1 MFQPVKGI
9 NESLSG
15 MLVEV
20 NDKLP
25 AVGEKIEIE
34 PFTFVV
40 ESVDR
45 KRIKKIRVQLHEQ
58 KTK

>member
-1 MFQPVKGI
+1 M

-20 NDKLP
+20 NEQLP
-25 AVGEKIEIE
+25 AVGDTIEIE

-40 ESVDR
+40 ESVDH
-45 KRIKKIRVQLHEQ
+45 KRIKKIRVQINEE